1 LISDQALRSHPMN
14 ILGGVL
20 VGELADLYEM
30 LNRCNKCGF
39 CHAACKSYKSN
50 LGETMVARGRV
61 QLIKAVVDGSL
72 EPDADYEAAIN
83 SCLLCGECAIAC
95 PSGVKANELVLAARR
110 DLKKRKG
117 ISGLAKSQALKTLA
131 SPRRLGLAFKS
142 LKTFRSLVLERLE
155 GLDNFR
161 GIDIKG
167 LPVNQKPFLEQIPEV
182 FGIPDAQ
189 RRLAFFTGCM
199 LNHTLEATGRAVI
212 TVLNKVGCE
221 VVVPREQR
229 CCGLPQYAYG
239 DFETAKRLARHNID
253 LFTGK
258 KAEAVVTACATCGS
272 MLKEEYRKLFA
283 DEPAYLPKVEEFV
296 GKVREFSQVVASLQK
311 ERGDQ
316 FKPLIPVKVTYHD
329 PCHMVRYQKVTQP
342 PRELLKSI
350 PRLQFVEMK
359 EADRCCG
366 AAGLVQ
372 AFFPEEA
379 NDITRQKLANI
390 ENSGADIVV
399 TTCPACIHRIQGAL
413 NLAGKRQKVVHL
425 ADMLAKACRD

>member
-1 LISDQALRSHPMN
+1 M
-14 ILGGVL
+14 GG
-20 VGELADLYEM
+20 LADLYEM

-61 QLIKAVVDGSL
+61 QLIKAVVDGNL
-72 EPDADYEAAIN
+72 EPNADYEAAIN

-110 DLKKRKG
+110 ELKKRQG

-142 LKTFRSLVLERLE
+142 LKTFRHLVLDKID
-155 GLDNFR
+155 GLDSFR

-167 LPVNQKPFLEQIPEV
+167 LPVNDKPFLEQVPAV
-182 FGIPDAQ
+182 CGTADAQ
-189 RRLAFFTGCM
+189 RKVAFFTGCM
-199 LNHTLEATGRAVI
+199 LNHTLGHTGHSVI
-212 TVLNKVGCE
+212 AVLNKFGCE
-221 VVVPREQR
+221 VVVPKDQG

-239 DFETAKRLARHNID
+239 DFETAKRLARLTID
-253 LFTGK
+253 RFAGEK
-258 KAEAVVTACATCGS
+258 VEAVISACATCGS

-283 DEPAYLPKVEEFV
+283 DEPAYLPKVEEFA
-296 GKVREFSQVVASLQK
+296 GKVREFSQFLARDLKGSGNRL
-311 ERGDQ
+311 R
-316 FKPLIPVKVTYHD
+316 PLIPVKVTYHD
-329 PCHMVRYQKVTQP
+329 PCHMVRYQKITQP

-372 AFFPEEA
+372 AFYPDEA
-379 NDITRQKLANI
+379 NDITRQKIANI
-390 ENSGADIVV
+390 ENSGADVVV

-413 NLAGKRQKVVHL
+413 NLAGGRQKVVHL
-425 ADMLAKACRD
+425 ADMLAKACR

>member
-1 LISDQALRSHPMN
+1 MGD
-14 ILGGVL
+14 
-20 VGELADLYEM
+20 LADLYEM

-72 EPDADYEAAIN
+72 EPDEYYEAAIN

-131 SPRRLGLAFKS
+131 SPRRLGMAFKS
-142 LKTFRSLVLERLE
+142 LKTFRSLVLDKID
-155 GLDNFR
+155 GLDSFR

-167 LPVNQKPFLEQIPEV
+167 MPVNEKPFLQEIPEV
-182 FGIPDAQ
+182 TGIANAQ
-189 RRLAFFTGCM
+189 RRVAFFTGCM
-199 LNHTLEATGRAVI
+199 INHTLGQTGHSVV
-212 TVLNKVGCE
+212 TVLNKAGCE
-221 VVVPREQR
+221 VVVPRAQV

-239 DFETAKRLARHNID
+239 DFETAKRLAKTNID
-253 LFTGK
+253 LFTDK
-258 KAEAVVTACATCGS
+258 KVAAIITACATCGS
-272 MLKEEYRKLFA
+272 MIKEEYRKLFE
-283 DEPAYLPKVEEFV
+283 DEPAYLPKVEEFI
-296 GKVREFSQVVASLQK
+296 GKVREFSQFLVGDHNEYGSL
-311 ERGDQ
+311 
-316 FKPLIPVKVTYHD
+316 FKPVIPVKVTYHD

-342 PRELLKSI
+342 PRALLKSI

-372 AFFPEEA
+372 AFFPDES
-379 NDITRQKLANI
+379 NDITRQKISNI

-425 ADMLAKACRD
+425 ADMLAKACH